1 MLESAASDFLKHPR
15 TPPMSTENETPTTDT
30 ITAPQAVAEPPTK
43 PAELSEA
50 AIESSSPFIGRWNKL
65 VSTTNWE
72 KGRVIADWRDALK
85 SSGAQVTDYS
95 DEAWSRLVGNVTSQ
109 HVGRLRR
116 AHERFGDTREQYDG
130 LFWSHFQAALDWDD
144 AEMWLE
150 GAITNGWSVSQM
162 RAGRWEAVGGSGDPP
177 EGEVIEA
184 QIDEDSYQS
193 LVEREESPTG
203 DPETVSSGESEAAE
217 EPKGSSVADEET
229 DAPFDA
235 PETEPV
241 EATPRVRPFEDLA
254 ALPDDV
260 AEAFEQFKLVI
271 LSHKLTGWEA
281 ISRDDL
287 LGALESLKALAVAPS
302 ADEAAS

>member
-1 MLESAASDFLKHPR
+1 
-15 TPPMSTENETPTTDT
+15 MSTENETPTTET
-30 ITAPQAVAEPPTK
+30 ISAPQAVADPSPEPT
-43 PAELSEA
+43 ELSES

-72 KGRVIADWRDALK
+72 KGRVIAEWRDTLK
-85 SSGAQVTDYS
+85 ASEAQVTDYS

-116 AHERFGDTREQYDG
+116 AHERFGEVREQYEG

-193 LVEREESPTG
+193 LVEREDASAGEQDADSSDGADSSDPQQAANASG
-203 DPETVSSGESEAAE
+203 DGE
-217 EPKGSSVADEET
+217 
-229 DAPFDA
+229 DAPFDTPGA
-235 PETEPV
+235 EPV

-271 LSHKLTGWEA
+271 LSHKLPDWEA

-287 LGALESLKALAVAPS
+287 LGALESLKALAMAPS
-302 ADEAAS
+302 ADEPA

>member
-1 MLESAASDFLKHPR
+1 
-15 TPPMSTENETPTTDT
+15 MSIENETPTTET
-30 ITAPQAVAEPPTK
+30 ISAPQAVAELTTDPN
-43 PAELSEA
+43 ELSEA

-72 KGRVIADWRDALK
+72 KGRVIAEWRDALK
-85 SSGAQVTDYS
+85 DSGAQVTDYS

-116 AHERFGDTREQYDG
+116 AHERFGGVWEQYEG
-130 LFWSHFQAALDWDD
+130 LFWSHFQAALDWED

-150 GAITNGWSVSQM
+150 GAITNSWSVSQM

-177 EGEVIEA
+177 ESEVIEA

-193 LVEREESPTG
+193 LIDREDAPADGMGADSDGEASSDDEPRTES
-203 DPETVSSGESEAAE
+203 AA
-217 EPKGSSVADEET
+217 GDEE
-229 DAPFDA
+229 DAPFDT

-241 EATPRVRPFEDLA
+241 EAMPRVRPFEDLA
-254 ALPDDV
+254 TLPDDV

-302 ADEAAS
+302 ADEAS